1 MFEKL
6 RNGKRDTRTPER
18 MPGTV
23 ETKTERSVD
32 GEIGKEEVNP
42 TKVADERV
50 RRLEAGDG
58 TASPK
63 SISSIGERRAEQ
75 SKLKDKER
83 QENKKAVKCVRRYGS
98 IKARNKQVRG
108 YTERKE
114 VGNTKAGT
122 KRGRPNK
129 MDGSGTGG
137 SDTERRGGRKK
148 RKQSRSRWETCWRVS
163 VVTSEGWNKRMRL
176 YHVTT

>member
-1 MFEKL
+1 
-6 RNGKRDTRTPER
+6 

-23 ETKTERSVD
+23 ERKTERSVD
-32 GEIGKEEVNP
+32 GEIEKEEVNP

-50 RRLEAGDG
+50 RRPEAGDG

-63 SISSIGERRAEQ
+63 SISSIGERRAKQ

-83 QENKKAVKCVRRYGS
+83 QENKTAGNCIRRHGS
-98 IKARNKQVRG
+98 TKTQNKQERG

-114 VGNTKAGT
+114 VGDTKAGT
-122 KRGRPNK
+122 KRGRPSK

-148 RKQSRSRWETCWRVS
+148 RK
-163 VVTSEGWNKRMRL
+163 
-176 YHVTT
+176 